1 MDKNLFRL
9 TVLVSLISAA
19 ALTLTATPVKAQD
32 AMAAPAMAA
41 TTTVAYRSI
50 QVDGLKIA
58 YREAGDPKSPK
69 LVLLHGFPAGSHQY
83 RDLIRSLS
91 GKFHVIAPDYP
102 GFGESDIPDPAKY
115 NYTFDGISDV
125 VEHFLKAK
133 GFDHYG
139 LFVQDYG
146 GPVGFR
152 IVGRN
157 PKALDWLVIQNS
169 NAYEVGFTAVWDGL
183 RGALWKNRSPE
194 TEKPLEGFLTKDA
207 IKGIY
212 LHGAEKPELVSPDNW
227 ESDAAYMQR
236 PTAVRVNL
244 DLFYDYRTNVDL
256 YPKWQAF
263 LRSNQPKTLI
273 FWGQTD
279 IFFTPA
285 GGDAFLQDLP
295 TAEMHRL
302 KAGHF
307 AVEDHL
313 DYIADQMK
321 RFYAEKV
328 AGDKKMAMTSGQ

>member
-1 MDKNLFRL
+1 MTLRSRFF
-9 TVLVSLISAA
+9 A
-19 ALTLTATPVKAQD
+19 ALFGAAVSTTNLVALAPAQGATPTPMTTATSVTQ
-32 AMAAPAMAA
+32 
-41 TTTVAYRSI
+41 VRYGSI

-83 RDLIRSLS
+83 RELIRSLA

-102 GFGESDIPDPAKY
+102 GFGESDIPDPATY
-115 NYTFDGISDV
+115 DYTFDGISIV
-125 VEHFLKAK
+125 MEHFLAAK

-152 IVGRN
+152 IAGRN
-157 PKALDWLVIQNS
+157 PNALDWLIIQNS
-169 NAYEVGFTAVWDGL
+169 NAYEVGFTAAWDGF
-183 RGALWKNRSPE
+183 RGALWKNRSAE
-194 TEKPLEGFLTKDA
+194 TEKPLAGFLTKDA

-212 LHGAEKPELVSPDNW
+212 LHGAEKPELISPDNW
-227 ESDAAYMQR
+227 ESDSAYMQR

-256 YPKWQAF
+256 YPRWQAF
-263 LRSNQPKTLI
+263 LRDRQPKTLI

-285 GGDAFLQDLP
+285 GGEAFLTDLP
-295 TAEMHRL
+295 KAEMHRL

-313 DYIADQMK
+313 PYIADHIVS
-321 RFYAEKV
+321 FY
-328 AGDKKMAMTSGQ
+328 DKNVKPKK

>member
-1 MDKNLFRL
+1 MNKNLFRH

-19 ALTLTATPVKAQD
+19 MLTLTATPVMAQD
-32 AMAAPAMAA
+32 AMANTALAA
-41 TTTVAYRSI
+41 SAVSYSSI

-58 YREAGDPKSPK
+58 YREAGDPKNPK

-102 GFGESDIPDPAKY
+102 GFGESDIPDPASY
-115 NYTFDGISDV
+115 HYSFDGISTV
-125 VEHFLKAK
+125 VEHFLQAK

-157 PKALDWLVIQNS
+157 PKALDWLIIQNS
-169 NAYEVGFTAVWDGL
+169 NAYEVGFTAAWDGF

-194 TEKPLEGFLTKDA
+194 TEKPLAGFLTKDA

-212 LHGAEKPELVSPDNW
+212 LHGAEKPELISPDNW

-263 LRSNQPKTLI
+263 LRTNQPKTLI

-285 GGDAFLQDLP
+285 GGDAFLKDLP
-295 TAEMHRL
+295 KAEMHRL

-313 DYIADQMK
+313 DYISGQMQ

-328 AGDKKMAMTSGQ
+328 ATDKKMAMVTGK

>member
-1 MDKNLFRL
+1 MKIQSLFCHTL
-9 TVLVSLISAA
+9 LASLASAA
-19 ALTLTATPVKAQD
+19 MLTL
-32 AMAAPAMAA
+32 AA
-41 TTTVAYRSI
+41 TSAHAADSMAMSSPAGVVVTYSSVT
-50 QVDGLKIA
+50 VDGLKIA
-58 YREAGDPKSPK
+58 YREAGDAKSPK

-83 RDLIRSLS
+83 RELIRSLA

-102 GFGESDIPDPAKY
+102 GFGESDIPDPATY
-115 NYTFDGISDV
+115 AYTFEGISNTI
-125 VEHFLKAK
+125 EHFLAAK

-157 PKALDWLVIQNS
+157 PKALDWLIVQNS
-169 NAYEVGFTAVWDGL
+169 NAYEVGFTAAWDGF

-194 TEKPLEGFLTKDA
+194 TEKPLAGFLTKEA
-207 IKGIY
+207 IKSIY
-212 LHGAEKPELVSPDNW
+212 LHGAENPERISPDNW
-227 ESDAAYMQR
+227 ESDASYMQR
-236 PTAVRVNL
+236 PHAVRVNL

-263 LRSNQPKTLI
+263 LRTQQPKTLI

-285 GGDAFLQDLP
+285 GGEAFLKDVP
-295 TAEMHRL
+295 NAEMHRL

-313 DYIADQMK
+313 DYISGQMK

-328 AGDKKMAMTSGQ
+328 AGGK

>member
-1 MDKNLFRL
+1 MNKNLFRR

-19 ALTLTATPVKAQD
+19 VLTLAATPVVAQD
-32 AMAAPAMAA
+32 VMAMPTRAAAA
-41 TTTVAYRSI
+41 VSYSSI

-58 YREAGDPKSPK
+58 YREAGDPKNPK

-102 GFGESDIPDPAKY
+102 GFGESDIPDPASY
-115 NYTFDGISDV
+115 HYSFDGISTV

-152 IVGRN
+152 IAGRN
-157 PKALDWLVIQNS
+157 PAALDWLIIQNS
-169 NAYEVGFTAVWDGL
+169 NAYEVGFTAAWDGF

-194 TEKPLEGFLTKDA
+194 TEKPLAGFLTKDA

-212 LHGAEKPELVSPDNW
+212 LHGAEKPELISPDNW

-256 YPKWQAF
+256 YPQWQAF
-263 LRSNQPKTLI
+263 LRTNQPKTLI

-285 GGDAFLQDLP
+285 GGEAFLKDLP
-295 TAEMHRL
+295 KAEMHRL
-302 KAGHF
+302 NAGHF

-313 DYIADQMK
+313 DYISTQMQ

-328 AGDKKMAMTSGQ
+328 ATDKKMAMTTGK